1 MMACVRTLPVVLV
14 LAALAAMG
22 GGCGGRTPPPRPPAT
37 AANWTVV
44 PGVKMVK
51 AQSEADCGAAALS
64 MVLGRW
70 SPDLDDRAI
79 ARALGPPDSIN
90 GYRAAMLRNVA
101 RSQGMNSFVI
111 EGQITDLVH
120 EVSLGRPVIVGV
132 VITRLGSAYPHYQ
145 VVAGADAAGEW
156 FLIADPRG
164 TWTRVPAQELLTG
177 WRPAGQVAVVV
188 FPPEPSQVSS
198 Q

>member
-1 MMACVRTLPVVLV
+1 MKPRARTLVA
-14 LAALAAMG
+14 LAALAVSSV
-22 GGCGGRTPPPRPPAT
+22 GCAGRHRPPTT
-37 AANWTVV
+37 AAGWTVV

-51 AQSEADCGAAALS
+51 AESEADCGAAALS

-111 EGQITDLVH
+111 EGQVTDLLH

-132 VITRLGSAYPHYQ
+132 MTTRLGRAYPHYQ
-145 VVAGADAAGEW
+145 VVAGADTAGEW

-164 TWTRVPAQELLTG
+164 TWTRVPAQEFLTV

-188 FPPEPSQVSS
+188 FP
-198 Q
+198 

>member
-1 MMACVRTLPVVLV
+1 MILRGQPLLL
-14 LAALAAMG
+14 LAALAASSA
-22 GGCGGRTPPPRPPAT
+22 GCAGRTRPPGAPTT

-51 AQSEADCGAAALS
+51 AESEADCGAAALR

-70 SPDLDDRAI
+70 SPNLDDQAI

-101 RSQGMNSFVI
+101 RSQGMNAFVI
-111 EGQITDLVH
+111 EGQVTDLVH

-132 VITRLGSAYPHYQ
+132 MTTRLGRAYPHYQ
-145 VVAGADAAGEW
+145 VVAGADTTGEW
-156 FLIADPRG
+156 FLIADPQG

-177 WRPAGQVAVVV
+177 WRPAGQVAVVM
-188 FPPEPSQVSS
+188 FPEASERAGAQ
-198 Q
+198 